1 MSHCHQGVEPGRA
14 GTSPGIELLSSPE
27 ESFYKLLLEC
37 IHSCS
42 TKSGMQNDGKLTFP
56 KAAQESLLNAVGV
69 VAKALEPPE
78 ANPEELNVLKA

>member
-1 MSHCHQGVEPGRA
+1 
-14 GTSPGIELLSSPE
+14 
-27 ESFYKLLLEC
+27 
-37 IHSCS
+37 
-42 TKSGMQNDGKLTFP
+42 MQSDIKLTLP